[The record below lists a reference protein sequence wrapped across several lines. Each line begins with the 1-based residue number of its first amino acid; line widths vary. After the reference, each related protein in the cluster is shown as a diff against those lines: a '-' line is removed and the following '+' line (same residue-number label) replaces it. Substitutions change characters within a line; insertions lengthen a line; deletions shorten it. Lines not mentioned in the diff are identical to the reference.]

1 MKAINLVIMVVVLAA
16 ILALGLFFLRNSQ
29 PTAPVQPAQE
39 TKPVVAT
46 VEARVGLPKV
56 LTLYQPEDGES
67 DLAVFVSNEL
77 NKEARGVATFRLI
90 NVEAEPQL
98 AELYG
103 VSDTPAVV
111 FLTSTGK
118 LFRKHDGYLDKKE
131 ILSIVAQI
139 KN

>member
-1 MKAINLVIMVVVLAA
+1 MKTIHWIVLVVVLAVL
-16 ILALGLFFLRNSQ
+16 LAVGVYFLRAAQ
-29 PTAPVQPAQE
+29 APAPVQPAQE
-39 TKPVVAT
+39 AKPVAT
-46 VEARVGLPKV
+46 VEARVVLPKV

-77 NKEARGVATFRLI
+77 NKEAREKASFRLI

-111 FLTSTGK
+111 FLTGSGR
-118 LFRKHDGYLDKKE
+118 LFRKHEGYLDKQE
-131 ILSIVAQI
+131 ILAIVAQI